1 MLRFSIRNMLLAFVG
16 LAIVFA
22 IAAALQRARES
33 ALQAQCRSY
42 MHDVNLGILGYQ
54 SSKSMFPPG
63 TWPKQG
69 LSYEE
74 RISWCAVVVPFMD
87 ISLPASGL
95 DPNKAWNDVGGNNLV
110 AIDRIEWWACPE
122 SGQVGPG
129 LPLPTSYVGIAGV
142 GADAPLLPKS
152 DRRAGVFG
160 YDRRTTMA
168 DIKDGVANTMLI
180 AETASVSGSWM
191 QGGPA
196 TVRGLDPAKKPYI
209 GPGRQFGGLHRG
221 SVCVAMADGAVR
233 IVHDSISPN
242 VFEALSTMAGG
253 ESLPSNW

>member
-22 IAAALQRARES
+22 FAAALQRAGERGVEGRC
-33 ALQAQCRSY
+33 QTN
-42 MHDVNLGILGYQ
+42 MHNVTLAILGYCNQ
-54 SSKSMFPPG
+54 KSAFPSG
-63 TWPKQG
+63 TWPNPE
-69 LSYEE
+69 LAHEE
-74 RISWCAVVVPFMD
+74 RISWCGAVLNFLD
-87 ISLPASGL
+87 FSLPAPGL
-95 DPNKAWNDVGGNNLV
+95 DLDKPWNAVGINHSV
-110 AIDRIEWWACPE
+110 AHIRIRELACPE
-122 SGQVGPG
+122 LAPVGSG
-129 LPLPTSYVGIAGV
+129 LPQPTSYIGIAGV
-142 GADAPLLPKS
+142 GADAPLLPTS

-160 YDRRTTMA
+160 YDRKTTMA
-168 DIKDGVANTMLI
+168 DIKDGTANTMLI

-191 QGGPA
+191 QGGTA

-233 IVHDSISPN
+233 IVNDSISPN

-253 ESLPSNW
+253 ESLPSSW